1 MRPDEP
7 VGWSPT
13 AAHLRAV
20 LMATGCL
27 AVGVIFRRLDAI
39 LLGLPFLAAATWG
52 ALARPSTTP
61 TVAVRSDAD
70 TLFEG
75 QATTLHLALRAPS
88 APAGA
93 ALDDEPISGD
103 LVTWVLTPDRW
114 IEVDPPTAAMTVVS
128 DGGPLDLTVDL
139 RSVRWGRRVV
149 GIQRVLCTS
158 AFGAYRTTGLT
169 AEPVRLST
177 LPLRERFAAT
187 DVVPR
192 PAGVVGLHRS
202 RRAGDGSEFADVRPF
217 RPGDRLRRINWPVS
231 SRTGELHVTST
242 YSDLDTEVMLLLDTE
257 HDLGHSE
264 GVDGRASS
272 LDTAVRAA
280 AAVAEHYLRH
290 GDRVSLID
298 LGERVRNVPA
308 GTGRRHLR
316 RILDILVVAS
326 PNVSRG
332 SPPGRV
338 RRLRAGDLVIAF
350 SPLTGTAVM
359 NHIAAIVQRGHTVIV
374 VDTLPEIVVQDDP
387 EMVWRSLAWRIR
399 LLERSAEIERLGD
412 LGVPIVRWLGDG
424 SLDEVLRD
432 VSRTAGAP
440 RIR

>member
-1 MRPDEP
+1 
-7 VGWSPT
+7 
-13 AAHLRAV
+13 
-20 LMATGCL
+20 
-27 AVGVIFRRLDAI
+27 
-39 LLGLPFLAAATWG
+39 
-52 ALARPSTTP
+52 
-61 TVAVRSDAD
+61 
-70 TLFEG
+70 
-75 QATTLHLALRAPS
+75 
-88 APAGA
+88 
-93 ALDDEPISGD
+93 
-103 LVTWVLTPDRW
+103 
-114 IEVDPPTAAMTVVS
+114 MTVVS

-257 HDLGHSE
+257 HDLGRSE

>member
-1 MRPDEP
+1 MKRPEEP

-13 AAHLRAV
+13 SAHLRAV

-27 AVGVIFRRLDAI
+27 VVGVTFRRVDAV

-52 ALARPSTTP
+52 ALARPSTAP
-61 TVAVRSDAD
+61 TVDVRCDAG

-75 QATTLHLALRAPS
+75 QATTLHLTLH
-88 APAGA
+88 APATQT
-93 ALDDEPISGD
+93 DDGPISGD
-103 LVTWVLTPDRW
+103 LVTCVLAPDRW
-114 IEVDPPTAAMTVVS
+114 IEVDPPTAAVTVVS
-128 DGGPLDLTVDL
+128 GGGALDVAVDV

-149 GIQRVLCTS
+149 GIQRVVCTS
-158 AFGAYRTTGLT
+158 ALGAYRTTGLT
-169 AEPVRLST
+169 APPVRLST

-242 YSDLDTEVMLLLDTE
+242 WSDLDTEVMLLLDTE
-257 HDLGHSE
+257 HDLGRSE

-272 LDTAVRAA
+272 LDTAVRAT

-308 GTGRRHLR
+308 GTGKRHLR

-332 SPPGRV
+332 SPPGR
-338 RRLRAGDLVIAF
+338 RAGKLRAGDLVIAF
-350 SPLTGTAVM
+350 SPLTGTAFM
-359 NHIAAIVQRGHTVIV
+359 NHIGQIMQRGHTVIV
-374 VDTLPEIVVQDDP
+374 VDTLPEIVVQDHP
-387 EMVWRSLAWRIR
+387 EAAWRSLAWRIR
-399 LLERSAEIERLGD
+399 LLERAAEIERLGD

-432 VSRTAGAP
+432 VSRTAAAP

>member
-1 MRPDEP
+1 M
-7 VGWSPT
+7 
-13 AAHLRAV
+13 
-20 LMATGCL
+20 
-27 AVGVIFRRLDAI
+27 
-39 LLGLPFLAAATWG
+39 
-52 ALARPSTTP
+52 
-61 TVAVRSDAD
+61 
-70 TLFEG
+70 
-75 QATTLHLALRAPS
+75 
-88 APAGA
+88 
-93 ALDDEPISGD
+93 
-103 LVTWVLTPDRW
+103 
-114 IEVDPPTAAMTVVS
+114 
-128 DGGPLDLTVDL
+128 
-139 RSVRWGRRVV
+139 
-149 GIQRVLCTS
+149 
-158 AFGAYRTTGLT
+158 
-169 AEPVRLST
+169 
-177 LPLRERFAAT
+177 
-187 DVVPR
+187 
-192 PAGVVGLHRS
+192 
-202 RRAGDGSEFADVRPF
+202 
-217 RPGDRLRRINWPVS
+217 
-231 SRTGELHVTST
+231 TST

-257 HDLGHSE
+257 HDLGRSE